1 MTAVGT
7 STAGDGVARLL
18 LRYVLLTY
26 GISWL
31 LGSLALGVGG
41 AAGWVLAVAAT
52 FGPAAAAGL
61 VVRRSGGSLRG
72 WLRPLLRWRVPV
84 RYWVYAFGLPVV
96 LFLSVGVVLAVS
108 GDQVHLDR
116 LGPATDWIVMF
127 ILVWLPG
134 GAGEE
139 LGWRGLALDLLQ
151 ARHSPLAATALLGLI
166 CGVWHLPFYLDAI
179 SVLGVALTAFYF
191 TWLWNRT
198 GSLLL
203 CAILHGAVNASLGN
217 LVFVGGGPVAFVG
230 GGPVA
235 PAIFGVMFV
244 GALALVVSTRG
255 RLGFDDRPELVAERV
270 ADCLLY
276 TSP

>member
-31 LGSLALGVGG
+31 LWGLALGAGG
-41 AAGWVLAVAAT
+41 AAGWVLAVAA
-52 FGPAAAAGL
+52 FGPAVAAGL

-84 RYWVYAFGLPVV
+84 RYWAYALGLPVV
-96 LFLSVGVVLAVS
+96 LFGSVGGVLVVS
-108 GDQVHLDR
+108 GDQVHLDQ
-116 LGPATDWIVMF
+116 LGPATVWIVYF
-127 ILVWLPG
+127 ILVWLPT

-151 ARHSPLAATALLGLI
+151 ARHSPLAATVLLGLI
-166 CGVWHLPFYLDAI
+166 WGGMAPAVLSRRHFGPGRGVDC
-179 SVLGVALTAFYF
+179 
-191 TWLWNRT
+191 
-198 GSLLL
+198 LLL
-203 CAILHGAVNASLGN
+203 HLAVEPHRQPAAVRHPARALNASQSA

-235 PAIFGVMFV
+235 PAILGVMFV

-270 ADCLLY
+270 ADLGVRG
-276 TSP
+276 

>member
-1 MTAVGT
+1 M
-7 STAGDGVARLL
+7 
-18 LRYVLLTY
+18 
-26 GISWL
+26 
-31 LGSLALGVGG
+31 LGVGG

-96 LFLSVGVVLAVS
+96 LFLSVGGVLAVS

-166 CGVWHLPFYLDAI
+166 WGVWHLPFYLDRRLDQAANRRD
-179 SVLGVALTAFYF
+179 GRCRPGTARTAL
-191 TWLWNRT
+191 R
-198 GSLLL
+198 
-203 CAILHGAVNASLGN
+203 H
-217 LVFVGGGPVAFVG
+217 AFVE
-230 GGPVA
+230 
-235 PAIFGVMFV
+235 PARERRAGC
-244 GALALVVSTRG
+244 GRALVVR
-255 RLGFDDRPELVAERV
+255 DRAGATV
-270 ADCLLY
+270 DCQAIGGNDAGDSCCLRSRHRQVV
-276 TSP
+276 TS

>member
-1 MTAVGT
+1 VGT

-18 LRYVLLTY
+18 LRYVLLAY

-31 LGSLALGVGG
+31 LWSLAPGVGG
-41 AAGWVLAVAAT
+41 AAGWVLAVAGA
-52 FGPAAAAGL
+52 FGPAVAAGL
-61 VVRRSGGSLRG
+61 VVRTSGGLLRG

-84 RYWVYAFGLPVV
+84 RYWVYALGLPVV
-96 LFLSVGVVLAVS
+96 LFGSVGGVLAVL

-116 LGPATDWIVMF
+116 LGPATTDWVVMF
-127 ILVWLPG
+127 IIVRLPT

-166 CGVWHLPFYLDAI
+166 WGVWHLPFYGDAI

-203 CAILHGAVNASLGN
+203 CAILHGAVNASQDA
-217 LVFVGGGPVAFVG
+217 LVFVGGGPVA
-230 GGPVA
+230 
-235 PAIFGVMFV
+235 PAMLGVMFV

-270 ADCLLY
+270 ADLGVRG
-276 TSP
+276 